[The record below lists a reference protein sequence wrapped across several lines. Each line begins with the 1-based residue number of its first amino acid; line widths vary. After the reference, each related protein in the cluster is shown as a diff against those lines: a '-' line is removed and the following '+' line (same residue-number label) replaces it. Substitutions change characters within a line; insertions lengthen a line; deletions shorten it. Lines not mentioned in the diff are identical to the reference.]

1 MIEIIKNG
9 NLIENNAEALVNT
22 VNTVGVMGK
31 GVALQFKKAFPNNF
45 NEYEHAAKAG
55 KVQIGKV
62 FVTETGKFTGPKYII
77 NFPTKK
83 HWRYPSELKWIKEGL
98 IDLRA
103 FIIKSNIKSIAVPPL
118 GCGNGKLNWMDV
130 KPLIEKT
137 LANIEGLTTYIFEP
151 SDAAYSIPSLK
162 TITKKPKLTA
172 VRAMVIALLDRYTIL
187 GYELTVLEA
196 QKLVYFLQRF
206 GENLRLEFTKGM
218 YVPYADKLT
227 HVLADLDGHYLFGMK
242 QKTAKPF
249 DKLEINQKEI
259 EQIYSFIDDNC
270 TQEQKDRLQKVY
282 DLIEGFESPLG
293 MELLATV
300 DYVIKNELNNGFSE
314 PELIK
319 RIYAWNERKKALL
332 KANFITVARNRLTSF
347 STNLYNYPIC

>member
-1 MIEIIKNG
+1 MIELNKNG
-9 NLIENNAEALVNT
+9 NIIETDAEALVNT

-31 GVALQFKKAFPNNF
+31 GVALQFKKAYPDNF
-45 NEYEHAAKAG
+45 KKYEKAAKDN

-62 FVTETGKFTGPKYII
+62 FVTETGKFTNPKYII

-83 HWRYPSELKWIKEGL
+83 HWRYPSKLEWIKEGL
-98 IDLRA
+98 IDLQA
-103 FIIKSNIKSIAVPPL
+103 FILKNNIKSIAIPPL
-118 GCGNGKLNWMDV
+118 GCGNGKLNWRDV
-130 KPLIEKT
+130 KPLIEKA
-137 LANIEGLTTYIFEP
+137 LADIEGLTTYLFEP
-151 SDAAYSIPSLK
+151 YETVYSTSSPK
-162 TITKKPKLTA
+162 TISKRPKLTA

-206 GENLRLEFTKGM
+206 GENLRLEFTKVTYG
-218 YVPYADKLT
+218 PYAEKLT

-259 EQIYSFIDDNC
+259 EKIYGFIEENC
-270 TQEQKDRLQKVY
+270 TPVQKERLEMVY
-282 DLIEGFESPLG
+282 KLIEGFESPLG

-300 DYVIKNELNNGFSE
+300 DYVIENELKDNYTE

-319 RIYAWNERKKALL
+319 KIYEWSERKKVLL
-332 KANFITVARNRLTSF
+332 KTNFITTAHQRLIEF
-347 STNLYNYPIC
+347 PDNLYNHHEQ